1 MICRRAPAALML
13 ALALV
18 AAALPSGH
26 ANAEPPRRIV
36 SLNLCTDQIL
46 IDLVP
51 PDRIRALSHVAAD
64 PASSS
69 IADRAERFTRIRG
82 DAEEVLALD
91 PDLIVTTESSTPTT
105 ISLLERLGRRV
116 VKVPF
121 AHNLDG
127 VRDAVR
133 RIAEAAGAADAG
145 EAVVAN
151 LDRRLA
157 ALATV
162 PHDGPAP
169 TAVIYQVNN
178 LVSGT
183 GTLEDEALR
192 IAGFRNM
199 ASELNLD
206 PGGRVALEA
215 VVAHPPDLLVLSGP
229 SGEYRTVV
237 ADNLSHPAL
246 AAVMRHRAT
255 LVVPWR
261 HWLCGTPYIADAIEE
276 LGDARRR
283 LAAGKPPA

>member
-1 MICRRAPAALML
+1 MIRRRAPAALML
-13 ALALV
+13 VLALSLV
-18 AAALPSGH
+18 TTTR
-26 ANAEPPRRIV
+26 ANAEPAQRIV

-64 PASSS
+64 AATSSV
-69 IADRAERFTRIRG
+69 AARAKSFKRIRG

-91 PDLIVTTESSTPTT
+91 PDLIVTTEFSTPTT

-121 AHNLDG
+121 AHDIAG
-127 VRDAVR
+127 VRTAVR
-133 RIAEAAGAADAG
+133 SVAEAAGAVETGNAI
-145 EAVVAN
+145 VAN

-157 ALATV
+157 ALTR
-162 PHDGPAP
+162 PPDGPAP
-169 TAVIYQVNN
+169 TAVIYQVNG
-178 LVSGT
+178 LASGR

-192 IAGFRNM
+192 LAGFRNM
-199 ASELNLD
+199 APELNLD

-215 VVAHPPDLLVLSGP
+215 IVAHPPDLLVLSGP

-246 AAVMRHRAT
+246 AVVMQHRAT

-276 LGDARRR
+276 LVDARRR
-283 LAAGKPPA
+283 LATGKPPA

>member
-1 MICRRAPAALML
+1 MIRRRALSVL

-18 AAALPSGH
+18 AAAMPTRAG
-26 ANAEPPRRIV
+26 AEPAERIV

-46 IDLVP
+46 VDLVP
-51 PDRIRALSHVAAD
+51 PERIRALSHVAAD

-69 IADRAERFTRIRG
+69 IAGRAGRFTRIRG

-91 PDLIVTTESSTPTT
+91 PDLIVTTEFSTPTT

-116 VKVPF
+116 VKIPF
-121 AHNLDG
+121 AHDIAG
-127 VRDAVR
+127 VRTAVM
-133 RIAEAAGAADAG
+133 RIAEAVGAEEAGQAI
-145 EAVVAN
+145 VAN
-151 LDRRLA
+151 FDRRLA
-157 ALATV
+157 ALAIV

-169 TAVIYQVNN
+169 TAVIYQVNS
-178 LVSGT
+178 LVSGG

-192 IAGFRNM
+192 VAGFRNL
-199 ASELNLD
+199 ASELGLD

-215 VVAHPPDLLVLSGP
+215 IVAHPPDLMVLSGP

-246 AAVMRHRAT
+246 AIAMRQRAT

-261 HWLCGTPYIADAIEE
+261 YWLCGTPYVADAIEQ
-276 LGDARRR
+276 LVATRRR
-283 LAAGKPPA
+283 VATGKPPG

>member
-1 MICRRAPAALML
+1 MDCRVPLAVL
-13 ALALV
+13 ALGLV
-18 AAALPSGH
+18 AAVSPAH
-26 ANAEPPRRIV
+26 AEPAQRIV

-51 PDRIRALSHVAAD
+51 ADRIRALSHVAAD
-64 PASSS
+64 AASSS
-69 IADRAERFTRIRG
+69 IAARARNFTSIRG

-91 PDLIVTTESSTPTT
+91 PDLIVTTEFSTPTT
-105 ISLLERLGRRV
+105 VSLLERLGRRV

-121 AHNLDG
+121 AHNVDG
-127 VRDAVR
+127 VRDAVM
-133 RIAEAAGAADAG
+133 RIAEAAGVADAG
-145 EAVVAN
+145 NAIVAN

-157 ALATV
+157 ALASAL
-162 PHDGPAP
+162 HDGPAP
-169 TAVIYQVNN
+169 TAVIYQVNS

-183 GTLEDEALR
+183 GTLADEALR

-215 VVAHPPDLLVLSGP
+215 IVTHPPDLLVLSGP

-237 ADNLSHPAL
+237 ADNLAHPAL
-246 AAVMRHRAT
+246 SAVMRPRAT

-261 HWLCGTPYIADAIEE
+261 YWLCGTPYIADAIEA
-276 LGDARRR
+276 LVDARRR
-283 LAAGKPPA
+283 LAPGKPPA

>member
-1 MICRRAPAALML
+1 MIRRRALSVL

-18 AAALPSGH
+18 AAAMPTRAG
-26 ANAEPPRRIV
+26 AEPAQRIV

-51 PDRIRALSHVAAD
+51 PERIRALSHVAAD

-69 IADRAERFTRIRG
+69 IADRAGRFTRIRG

-91 PDLIVTTESSTPTT
+91 PDLIVTTEFSTPTT

-116 VKVPF
+116 VKIPF
-121 AHNLDG
+121 AHDIAG
-127 VRDAVR
+127 VRTAVM
-133 RIAEAAGAADAG
+133 RIAEAVGAEEAGRAI
-145 EAVVAN
+145 VAN
-151 LDRRLA
+151 FDRRLA

-162 PHDGPAP
+162 PEHGPAP
-169 TAVIYQVNN
+169 TAVIYQVNS
-178 LVSGT
+178 LVSGA

-192 IAGFRNM
+192 VAGFRNQ
-199 ASELNLD
+199 ASELCLA

-215 VVAHPPDLLVLSGP
+215 IVAHPPDLMVLSGP

-246 AAVMRHRAT
+246 AIAMRQRAT

-261 HWLCGTPYIADAIEE
+261 YWLCGTPYIADAIEQ
-276 LGDARRR
+276 LVAARRR
-283 LAAGKPPA
+283 VATGKPPA

>member
-1 MICRRAPAALML
+1 MMYRHALPVL

-18 AAALPSGH
+18 AAMMPASSAG
-26 ANAEPPRRIV
+26 AEPARRIV

-64 PASSS
+64 AATSS
-69 IADRAERFTRIRG
+69 ITDRARQFTRIRG

-91 PDLIVTTESSTPTT
+91 PDLIVTTEFSTPTT

-121 AHNLDG
+121 AQDIAG

-133 RIAEAAGAADAG
+133 RIAEAAGVAEAG
-145 EAVVAN
+145 NAIIAK

-157 ALATV
+157 ALA
-162 PHDGPAP
+162 AP
-169 TAVIYQVNN
+169 PGSGSAPSAIIYQVNG
-178 LVSGT
+178 LASGR
-183 GTLEDEALR
+183 GTLEDEALQV
-192 IAGFRNM
+192 AGFRNL
-199 ASELNLD
+199 APELNLD

-215 VVAHPPDLLVLSGP
+215 IVAHPPDLLVLSGP

-246 AAVMRHRAT
+246 AAAMRQRAT

-261 HWLCGTPYIADAIEE
+261 HWLCGTPYIADAIEA
-276 LGDARRR
+276 LVAARQR
-283 LAAGKPPA
+283 LAKGKPPA